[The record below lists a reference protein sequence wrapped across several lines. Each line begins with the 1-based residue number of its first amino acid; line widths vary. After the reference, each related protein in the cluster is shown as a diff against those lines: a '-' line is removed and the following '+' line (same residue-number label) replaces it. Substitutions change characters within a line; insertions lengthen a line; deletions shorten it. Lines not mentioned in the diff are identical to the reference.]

1 MASAQPPPI
10 PQPLPH
16 EGEGALF
23 LWYPIMP
30 QFLLEL
36 FSEEIPA
43 RMQKRGAEDLKK
55 LLMDA
60 LTKAGFLPT
69 GIAAFSATRR
79 LTVVVEGLPERTA
92 DMREERKGPKVGSP
106 EQALAGFL
114 RGAGLSDINQARI
127 VADAKKGDYYVADIV
142 KAGQATPDAIAAIV
156 PDIIRNFPWPKSM
169 RWGEGSLRWVRP
181 LHRIVAIFDGEVV
194 PFEVDGIVAGNV
206 TEGHRFHGTGAF
218 KVRDYD
224 DYAAKLTA
232 AHVVLDRD
240 ERKQM
245 IATDA
250 RTLCQARNLELVE
263 DEGLL
268 EEVCGLVDEP
278 HVIMGDMDP
287 AFLDLPPE
295 VIRLTLRVNQKYFVV
310 RDPATG
316 ALAPHFIVVSNV
328 AATDGGKLIAQGNA
342 RVLAARLNDAR
353 YFWDLDRKTALE
365 ERVAKLDTLVFHE
378 KLGSVGDK
386 VRRIVELAGH
396 IAPLVG
402 AEVDIARRAALLCKA
417 DLTTEMVGEFPELQ
431 GVMGRYYALSSPLSA
446 PLPPSGEGAGGWGNS
461 GFEHHTADL
470 HLPPPPTPTMA
481 YTPNPHGGEG
491 LLTAPEPTNIADAIR
506 DHYKPVGPSDNVPT
520 DPVAIAVALA
530 DKLDSLVGFFA
541 IGEKPTGSGDPF
553 ALRRAA
559 LGIIRI
565 VRSAGVSLQISDQ
578 IYENASALL
587 ETWNKSHW
595 IYEKIEN
602 GSKQWLEKISD
613 YQTRY
618 AEDVELYV
626 NIGEGRESWNDE
638 VPIENATD
646 SIIKLAV
653 MSKLTNELTAFI
665 LDRLRITLR
674 DEGFAPD
681 ILDAAFA
688 VQDDDINRIVA
699 RITALS
705 TFLKTEDGKNLS
717 AGYKRASN
725 ILKAEEKKG
734 ALPDALT
741 INPKAL
747 ELKEEMALNDA
758 LAHVQTQLP
767 ALLEDENFDGA
778 MTALSTLRMP
788 VDAFFEAV
796 FVNDPDPAKRLN
808 RLALL
813 AALRD
818 ATLKVAD
825 FEKIAG

>member
-1 MASAQPPPI
+1 
-10 PQPLPH
+10 
-16 EGEGALF
+16 
-23 LWYPIMP
+23 MP

-60 LTKAGFLPT
+60 LTKAGFMPT
-69 GIAAFSATRR
+69 GIETFSAPRR
-79 LTVVVEGLPERTA
+79 LTAVVEGLPARTA
-92 DMREERKGPKVGSP
+92 DVSEERKGPKVGSP

-114 RGAGLSDINQARI
+114 RGAGLTDISQARI
-127 VADAKKGDYYVADIV
+127 VEDAKKGDYYVADIV
-142 KAGQATPDAIAAIV
+142 KAGQATPDAIAAII

-181 LHRIVAIFDGEVV
+181 LHRIVAIFDGEIV
-194 PFEVDGIVAGNV
+194 PFDVDGIASANI
-206 TEGHRFHGTGAF
+206 TEGHRFHGNGTF
-218 KVRDYD
+218 SVRDYD
-224 DYAAKLTA
+224 DYEAKLSA

-240 ERKQM
+240 VRKAQ
-245 IATDA
+245 IKADA
-250 RTLCQARNLELVE
+250 KTLCEARNLELID

-310 RDPATG
+310 RDPKTG
-316 ALAPHFIVVSNV
+316 GLAPHFIVVSNV

-353 YFWDLDRKTALE
+353 YFWDLDRKASLE
-365 ERVAKLDTLVFHE
+365 SRVAKLDTLVFHE

-386 VRRIVELAGH
+386 VRRIVELAGQ

-402 AEVDIARRAALLCKA
+402 ADVDVARRAALLCKA

-431 GVMGRYYALSSPLSA
+431 GVMGRYYALSSPPQSA
-446 PLPPSGEGAGGWGNS
+446 S
-461 GFEHHTADL
+461 
-470 HLPPPPTPTMA
+470 
-481 YTPNPHGGEG
+481 
-491 LLTAPEPTNIADAIR
+491 LTAPPQAGRAQAQNPVLPRPTGEVARSDGGGVSFTEPTNIADAIR
-506 DHYKPVGPSDNVPT
+506 DHYKPIGPSDNVPT
-520 DPVAIAVALA
+520 DPVAVAVALA

-541 IGEKPTGSGDPF
+541 IGEKPTGAGDPF

-559 LGIIRI
+559 LGVIRI
-565 VRSAGVSLQISDQ
+565 LRETKIVFPLLSGLDETVGVKVDQDMEEEVSYQQWFDRQIEESRGKVVLFNSHPKRQKALWEAWFPDGFNLNEIPNHTSRSF
-578 IYENASALL
+578 
-587 ETWNKSHW
+587 
-595 IYEKIEN
+595 
-602 GSKQWLEKISD
+602 
-613 YQTRY
+613 
-618 AEDVELYV
+618 
-626 NIGEGRESWNDE
+626 E
-638 VPIENATD
+638 VTG
-646 SIIKLAV
+646 
-653 MSKLTNELTAFI
+653 FI
-665 LDRLRITLR
+665 LDRLRVTLR

-681 ILDAAFA
+681 ILEAAFA

-699 RITALS
+699 RVTALS
-705 TFLKTEDGKNLS
+705 SFLKTEDGKNLS

-725 ILKAEEKKG
+725 ILKAEDKKG
-734 ALPDALT
+734 ALPDSFA
-741 INPKAL
+741 IDAKAL

-758 LAHVQTQLP
+758 LAHVQVQLP
-767 ALLEDENFDGA
+767 DLLTAENFDGA
-778 MTALSTLRMP
+778 MTALSTLRTP
-788 VDAFFEAV
+788 VDAFFDAV
-796 FVNDPDPAKRLN
+796 LVNDPDPAKRLN

-813 AALRD
+813 ASLRD

>member
-1 MASAQPPPI
+1 
-10 PQPLPH
+10 
-16 EGEGALF
+16 
-23 LWYPIMP
+23 MP

-60 LTKAGFLPT
+60 LTKAGFMPT
-69 GIAAFSATRR
+69 GIATFSAPRR
-79 LTVVVEGLPERTA
+79 LTAVVEGLPERTA
-92 DMREERKGPKVGSP
+92 DISEERKGPKVGSP

-114 RGAGLSDINQARI
+114 RGAGLADISQARI
-127 VADAKKGDYYVADIV
+127 VPDAKKGDYYAADIV
-142 KAGQATPDAIAAIV
+142 KAGQATPDAIAAII

-169 RWGEGSLRWVRP
+169 RWGEGTLRWVRP
-181 LHRIVAIFDGEVV
+181 LHRIVAVFDGEIV
-194 PFEVDGIVAGNV
+194 PFDVDGIVSGNL
-206 TEGHRFHGTGAF
+206 TEGHRFHGTGTF
-218 KVRDYD
+218 TVRNYD
-224 DYAAKLTA
+224 DYAAKLSA

-240 ERKQM
+240 ERKQR
-245 IATDA
+245 IAADA

-316 ALAPHFIVVSNV
+316 KLAPHFIVVSNI
-328 AATDGGKLIAQGNA
+328 AATDGGKMIALGNA

-365 ERVAKLDTLVFHE
+365 ERVPKLDTLVFHE

-386 VRRIVELAGH
+386 VRRIVELAGQ

-402 AEVDIARRAALLCKA
+402 ASVDEARRAALLCKA

-431 GVMGRYYALSSPLSA
+431 GVMGRYYAQHA
-446 PLPPSGEGAGGWGNS
+446 GEPA
-461 GFEHHTADL
+461 
-470 HLPPPPTPTMA
+470 
-481 YTPNPHGGEG
+481 
-491 LLTAPEPTNIADAIR
+491 NIADAMR

-520 DPVAIAVALA
+520 EPVAVAVALA

-559 LGIIRI
+559 LGVIRI
-565 VRSAGVSLQISDQ
+565 VR
-578 IYENASALL
+578 
-587 ETWNKSHW
+587 
-595 IYEKIEN
+595 EN
-602 GSKQWLEKISD
+602 GRALDLLKTLKRHAPTTVDELMFAAVNDIDAQQLEFLKDEIGPETTLGTLQH
-613 YQTRY
+613 YQTYNEQWAARNVAMK
-618 AEDVELYV
+618 AEADVPPDLL
-626 NIGEGRESWNDE
+626 S
-638 VPIENATD
+638 
-646 SIIKLAV
+646 
-653 MSKLTNELTAFI
+653 FI
-665 LDRLRITLR
+665 VDRLRVSLR

-681 ILDAAFA
+681 ILEAAFA
-688 VQDDDINRIVA
+688 IQDDDINRIVA
-699 RITALS
+699 RVTALS

-725 ILKAEEKKG
+725 ILKAEDKKG
-734 ALPDALT
+734 ALPDAFA
-741 INPKAL
+741 IDPKAL

-758 LAHVQTQLP
+758 LAHVQSQLP
-767 ALLEDENFDGA
+767 ALLEAENFDGA
-778 MTALSTLRMP
+778 MTALSTLRAP
-788 VDAFFEAV
+788 VDAFFDAV
-796 FVNDPDPAKRLN
+796 LVNDPDPAKRLN

-813 AALRD
+813 AGLRV
-818 ATLKVAD
+818 ATLQVAD

>member
-1 MASAQPPPI
+1 
-10 PQPLPH
+10 
-16 EGEGALF
+16 
-23 LWYPIMP
+23 MP

-36 FSEEIPA
+36 LSEEIPA
-43 RMQKRGAEDLKK
+43 RMQKRGTEDLKK

-79 LTVVVEGLPERTA
+79 LAVVVEGLTERTP
-92 DMREERKGPKVGSP
+92 DVREERKGPKVGSP

-114 RGAGLSDINQARI
+114 RGAGLNDIGQARI

-142 KAGQATPDAIAAIV
+142 KVGVATPDAIAAIV

-181 LHRIVAIFDGEVV
+181 LHRIVAVFDGEVV

-206 TEGHRFHGTGAF
+206 TEGHRFHGTGTF

-224 DYAAKLTA
+224 DYETKLSA
-232 AHVVLDRD
+232 AHVVLDR
-240 ERKQM
+240 EQRKQT
-245 IATDA
+245 IAADA

-310 RDPATG
+310 RDPTTG
-316 ALAPHFIVVSNV
+316 KLAPHFIVVSNV

-365 ERVAKLDTLVFHE
+365 DRVAKLDTLVFHE

-386 VRRIVELAGH
+386 VRRIVELAGQ

-402 AEVDIARRAALLCKA
+402 AEVATARRAALLCKA

-431 GVMGRYYALSSPLSA
+431 GVMGRYYALSA
-446 PLPPSGEGAGGWGNS
+446 PLPPSGEGAGGWGDS
-461 GFEHHTADL
+461 SLEHDL
-470 HLPPPPTPTMA
+470 SAQNLPPPPTPT
-481 YTPNPHGGEG
+481 PPHKGEG
-491 LLTAPEPTNIADAIR
+491 LLTASEPTNIADAIR
-506 DHYKPVGPSDNVPT
+506 DHYKPVGPSDSVPT
-520 DPVAIAVALA
+520 DPVAVAVALA

-559 LGIIRI
+559 LGVIRI
-565 VRSAGVSLQISDQ
+565 VRSVKLPLGLESVLRTHVKVMHKLGQKGVYS
-578 IYENASALL
+578 
-587 ETWNKSHW
+587 
-595 IYEKIEN
+595 
-602 GSKQWLEKISD
+602 
-613 YQTRY
+613 
-618 AEDVELYV
+618 ELYDS
-626 NIGEGRESWNDE
+626 NLSRKLSDE
-638 VPIENATD
+638 EVVEFNWERVSDLFP
-646 SIIKLAV
+646 
-653 MSKLTNELTAFI
+653 FI

-699 RITALS
+699 RVTALS

-725 ILKAEEKKG
+725 ILKAEDKKG

-758 LAHVQTQLP
+758 LAHVQSQLP
-767 ALLEDENFDGA
+767 ALLKTEDFDGA
-778 MTALSTLRMP
+778 MLALSTLRKP
-788 VDAFFEAV
+788 VDAFFEAD
-796 FVNDPDPAKRLN
+796 FMVNDPDPSKRLN

-818 ATLKVAD
+818 STLQVAD
-825 FEKIAG
+825 FERIAG